1 MPTELYRHIGHKH
14 IFIYV
19 KASTYPL
26 RVIPNAF
33 RDEKLKKK
41 KSRQSTKIKTKKPEA
56 TLFQYTPIFPAVF

>member
-1 MPTELYRHIGHKH
+1 MNLFFELQSILFLNNMLLMPTELYRHIGHKH

-41 KSRQSTKIKTKKPEA
+41 NLDKEPK
-56 TLFQYTPIFPAVF
+56 

>member
-1 MPTELYRHIGHKH
+1 MLLMPTELYRHIGHKH

-41 KSRQSTKIKTKKPEA
+41 NLDKEPK
-56 TLFQYTPIFPAVF
+56 